1 MSDETLQSL
10 EAYLAPA
17 FASVDTAAMS
27 LPVADEGHV
36 AWWRS
41 RFADRGGDAESLI
54 EALPQFQIS
63 IETGASA
70 SEAYARLIRRA
81 EAVSEA
87 IEPEEAFA
95 APSGVAWSVVEHP
108 AGALPVV
115 TLSERQD
122 FERACR
128 ALGGRC
134 EPIPI
139 GPNVHALYVSGLPN
153 PVRMRKAHASFLDS
167 GGDPSSWPLEVQR
180 RREADATTFHDRLI
194 LLHPAAYAGI
204 AASDVGDGLD
214 DASWV
219 EQSMRLRL
227 EHEFTHH
234 ATHRLLGRYR
244 LHVHDEVLADL
255 MGFTAAIER
264 FDADLFLR
272 GLGIAGEDVSSSA
285 RIHAY
290 IAELDPNQLPELV
303 VFLRDLA
310 GQVETLSSA
319 FVGAAPADR
328 LRRMLRLA
336 SHPLS
341 SLAAGD
347 VRASDLIPRRPETDG
362 QP

>member
-1 MSDETLQSL
+1 MSESLRLSL

-17 FASVDTAAMS
+17 FASVDTTSMM

-41 RFADRGGDAESLI
+41 RFADRGGDAASLI
-54 EALPQFQIS
+54 DALPQLRIA
-63 IETGASA
+63 IEPAAST

-87 IEPEEAFA
+87 IETEEVFA

-122 FERACR
+122 FERAYR
-128 ALGGRC
+128 ALGHRC
-134 EPIPI
+134 EPVPV

-153 PVRMRKAHASFLDS
+153 PVRLREAHATFLAS
-167 GGDPSSWPLEVQR
+167 GGDPASWPLRMQQLR
-180 RREADATTFHDRLI
+180 AADATSFHDRLI

-204 AASDVGDGLD
+204 TAGEVDDSLDEAA
-214 DASWV
+214 WI
-219 EQSMRLRL
+219 EKSMRLRL

-255 MGFTAAIER
+255 MGFTAAIGR
-264 FDADLFLR
+264 FDAALFLR
-272 GLGIAGEDVSSSA
+272 GLGIADSEVSGSA
-285 RIHAY
+285 RIHTY

-310 GQVETLSSA
+310 GQVEALSPA
-319 FVGAAPADR
+319 FVGAAPEDR
-328 LRRMLRLA
+328 LRRLLHLA
-336 SHPLS
+336 SHSLS
-341 SLAAGD
+341 SLAAGE
-347 VRASDLIPRRPETDG
+347 VRACDLASRHSVGDSPR
-362 QP
+362 